1 MLLTKANEHSLLSVR
16 VNSLSRTNVLFYC
29 GFVPKISEEYR
40 TARRSEIAR
49 AALRCFARKGFDGTS
64 MADIIAESGLS
75 AGAIYGHYKSKNELI
90 QLTVAELLEGR
101 FDDLSGVLSAER
113 LVPPGELI
121 GLFLRGVQSEL
132 GDVGILVQLWAAA
145 VRDAELRRMASGI
158 AAKIQGM
165 FIRYLTA
172 WHEQEGM
179 SASEAQDRAAR
190 ESAICIG
197 IAQGY
202 IVQAAILDDFDGN
215 AYIASVQLV
224 FR

>member
-1 MLLTKANEHSLLSVR
+1 L
-16 VNSLSRTNVLFYC
+16 
-29 GFVPKISEEYR
+29 PKVSEEYR

-49 AALRCFARKGFDGTS
+49 AALRCFARKGFDATS

-75 AGAIYGHYKSKNELI
+75 VGAIYGHYKSKNELI

-101 FDDLSGVLSAER
+101 FDDLSDVMSAEH

-121 GLFLRGVQSEL
+121 GLFLRGVRSEI
-132 GDVGILVQLWAAA
+132 GDVGVLVQVWAAA

-158 AAKIQGM
+158 AAKILGM
-165 FIRYLTA
+165 FARYLTA

-179 SASEAQDRAAR
+179 PAADAQERAAR

-202 IVQAAILDDFDGN
+202 IVQTAILDDFDGD
-215 AYIASVQLV
+215 AYIASVESV

>member
-1 MLLTKANEHSLLSVR
+1 
-16 VNSLSRTNVLFYC
+16 
-29 GFVPKISEEYR
+29 VPKVSEEYR

-49 AALRCFARKGFDGTS
+49 AALRCFARKGFDATS

-90 QLTVAELLEGR
+90 QLTVAELLERR
-101 FDDLSGVLSAER
+101 FDDLSDVLSAEH

-121 GLFLRGVQSEL
+121 AIFLRGIRSEV

-145 VRDAELRRMASGI
+145 VRDAELRRMASNI

-165 FIRYLTA
+165 FARYLTA
-172 WHEQEGM
+172 WHDQEGM
-179 SASEAQDRAAR
+179 PPAEAEDRAAR

-202 IVQAAILDDFDGN
+202 VVQAAILDGFDGD
-215 AYIASVQLV
+215 AYIASVASV

>member
-1 MLLTKANEHSLLSVR
+1 M
-16 VNSLSRTNVLFYC
+16 
-29 GFVPKISEEYR
+29 PKISEEYR

-49 AALRCFARKGFDGTS
+49 AALRCFARKGFDATS

-90 QLTVAELLEGR
+90 QLTVADLLEAR
-101 FDDLSGVLSAER
+101 FEDLSGVLSAEQ

-121 GLFLRGVQSEL
+121 GLFLRGVQSEI
-132 GDVGILVQLWAAA
+132 GDVSILVQLWAAA
-145 VRDAELRRMASGI
+145 VRDVELRRMASGI
-158 AAKIQGM
+158 AARIQGM
-165 FIRYLTA
+165 FARYLTA
-172 WHEQEGM
+172 WHEQQGM
-179 SASEAQDRAAR
+179 PPAEAQDRATR

-202 IVQAAILDDFDGN
+202 VVQTAILDDFDGD
-215 AYIASVQLV
+215 AYIASVQSV

>member
-1 MLLTKANEHSLLSVR
+1 
-16 VNSLSRTNVLFYC
+16 
-29 GFVPKISEEYR
+29 VPKISEEYR

-49 AALRCFARKGFDGTS
+49 AALRCFARKGFDATS

-90 QLTVAELLEGR
+90 QLTVADLLEGR
-101 FDDLSGVLSAER
+101 FDDLSGALSAEH

-121 GLFLRGVQSEL
+121 GLFLGGVRSEI
-132 GDVGILVQLWAAA
+132 GDVSILVQLWAAA

-158 AAKIQGM
+158 AAKTQGM
-165 FIRYLTA
+165 FTRYLTA

-179 SASEAQDRAAR
+179 PTAEAQDHAAR

-202 IVQAAILDDFDGN
+202 IVQTAILDDFDGN
-215 AYIASVQLV
+215 AYIASVQSV

>member
-1 MLLTKANEHSLLSVR
+1 LFLVKNERSFLLWS
-16 VNSLSRTNVLFYC
+16 
-29 GFVPKISEEYR
+29 VPKISEEYR

-49 AALRCFARKGFDGTS
+49 AALRCFARKGFDATS

-90 QLTVAELLEGR
+90 QLTVADLLEGR
-101 FDDLSGVLSAER
+101 FDDLSEVLSAEH

-121 GLFLRGVQSEL
+121 GLFLRGVRSEI
-132 GDVGILVQLWAAA
+132 GDVSILVQVWAAA

-165 FIRYLTA
+165 FTRYLIA
-172 WHEQEGM
+172 WHEQEGI
-179 SASEAQDRAAR
+179 SAAEAQDRAAR

-202 IVQAAILDDFDGN
+202 IVQTAILDDFDGD
-215 AYIASVQLV
+215 AYIASVQAV

>member
-1 MLLTKANEHSLLSVR
+1 MIVFYCEYFLAA
-16 VNSLSRTNVLFYC
+16 LSRTNVPFYS
-29 GFVPKISEEYR
+29 GWVPKVSEEYR

-49 AALRCFARKGFDGTS
+49 AALRCFARKGFDATS

-90 QLTVAELLEGR
+90 QLTVAELLERR
-101 FDDLSGVLSAER
+101 FDDLSDVMSAEH

-121 GLFLRGVQSEL
+121 ALFLRGIRSEV

-145 VRDAELRRMASGI
+145 VRDAELRRMASSI
-158 AAKIQGM
+158 AGKIQGM
-165 FIRYLTA
+165 FARYLTA

-179 SASEAQDRAAR
+179 PSAEAQDRAAR

-197 IAQGY
+197 LAQGY
-202 IVQAAILDDFDGN
+202 VVQSAILDGFDGD
-215 AYIASVQLV
+215 AYIASVESV

>member
-1 MLLTKANEHSLLSVR
+1 M
-16 VNSLSRTNVLFYC
+16 
-29 GFVPKISEEYR
+29 PKISEEYR

-49 AALRCFARKGFDGTS
+49 AALRCFARKGFDATS

-90 QLTVAELLEGR
+90 QLTVADLLEAR
-101 FDDLSGVLSAER
+101 FEDLSGVLSAEQ

-121 GLFLRGVQSEL
+121 GLFLRGVQSEI
-132 GDVGILVQLWAAA
+132 GDVSILVQLWAAA
-145 VRDAELRRMASGI
+145 VRDVELRRMASGI
-158 AAKIQGM
+158 AARIQGM
-165 FIRYLTA
+165 FARYLTA
-172 WHEQEGM
+172 WHEQQGM
-179 SASEAQDRAAR
+179 PPAEAQDRATR

-202 IVQAAILDDFDGN
+202 VVQSAILDDFDGN
-215 AYIASVQLV
+215 AYIASVQSV